1 MTITTTSRIG
11 TTALNLVGVLVQK
24 MVGTFTTV
32 CPAGCRLMFPAGSNF
47 TNRSDNDSACVFG
60 TVKDGFGIGLAVGL
74 GLGNVGGF
82 GLVLGINFGFGL
94 SVGTGRAVFLP
105 PFWAVII
112 N

>member
-1 MTITTTSRIG
+1 
-11 TTALNLVGVLVQK
+11 

-32 CPAGCRLMFPAGSNF
+32 CPAGCRWMFPAGSNF

-60 TVKDGFGIGLAVGL
+60 TVNDGFGIGLAVGF

-82 GLVLGINFGFGL
+82 GLVLGFDFGFGL
-94 SVGTGRAVFLP
+94 TVGAGRAVFLP